1 MAKRQKVLH
10 WIGKLKVE
18 QGELEHGATVLVAA
32 STLDDAFDVLGNA
45 ARTFYGSDDTPRRD
59 DDRYVSHDGGV
70 IVTAMSLRR
79 IEPEVFD
86 ALRVEAMVRLGPGLS
101 AEDIE
106 RTKLPTGGQGLQLL
120 EAFEAYG
127 ASLASHG
134 RATGGADQLL
144 VECRKRALA
153 IRESLA

>member
-59 DDRYVSHDGGV
+59 DDRYVSG
-70 IVTAMSLRR
+70 
-79 IEPEVFD
+79 
-86 ALRVEAMVRLGPGLS
+86 
-101 AEDIE
+101 
-106 RTKLPTGGQGLQLL
+106 
-120 EAFEAYG
+120 
-127 ASLASHG
+127 
-134 RATGGADQLL
+134 
-144 VECRKRALA
+144 
-153 IRESLA
+153 